1 MAANIFSIFG
11 QVFIDN
17 EKANKAIDETT
28 NKGKKSSKSFGESF
42 VDVSKKAI
50 QIGTAVAGA
59 TTAIVGGLTAAANS
73 TAAAAD
79 EVDKGSIRMGIST
92 KYFQELKYAA
102 GQCGV
107 EMTSLEKAAKKLEGT
122 DLNMEDAM
130 QQIMSL
136 GTAEE
141 RANKA
146 AELFGNNIAYTLSP
160 LIEQSTGDY
169 DDLIQRANDL
179 GLVMS
184 EDAVNAGVVFGDTM
198 SDVQQSLGAIG
209 NRLMS
214 GLIPL
219 LQRVLDLIIAHMPQ
233 IQSMID
239 RLAPVLMSLLEGI
252 LPIFIQFAETL
263 FPILFDLI
271 EQILPILTEIIRG
284 LLPIFTNILKI
295 ILPPLIQIIQ
305 QLLPILLPIL
315 QALLPIINPILDL
328 LAWCIT
334 NVLQPIITTITSII
348 NVISKGLVVALQAL
362 TPVVNGIKNVFQNVF
377 GSLVGIVKAPINGII
392 DRINVFISSMNKIK
406 IPDWVPGVGGKGIN
420 LPFIKRLKVG
430 MEYVPYDE
438 MPAILH
444 KGERVL
450 TADENREYSEL
461 SRTQLSQPQINYNEF
476 ENRIYSAFSRAFKEF
491 KGVVKLDE
499 DEMGEYIVTKIE
511 EEVY

>member
-17 EKANKAIDETT
+17 EKANKSIDETT
-28 NKGKKSSKSFGESF
+28 NKGKQSSKSFGESF
-42 VDVSKKAI
+42 ADVSKKAV
-50 QIGTAVAGA
+50 QIGTAVVGT

-79 EVDKGSIRMGIST
+79 EVDKGSIRMGVST

-130 QQIMSL
+130 NQIMSL

-141 RANKA
+141 RAAKA
-146 AELFGNNIAYTLSP
+146 GELFGDNIAYTLSP

-184 EDAVNAGVVFGDTM
+184 EDAVEAGVTFGDTM
-198 SDVQQSLGAIG
+198 SDVQQSLGAVG

-214 GLIPL
+214 AAIPL
-219 LQRVLDLIIAHMPQ
+219 LQKVLDLIIDHMPE
-233 IQSMID
+233 IQAMID
-239 RLAPVLMSLLEGI
+239 RLAPVLINMLEQI
-252 LPIFIQFAETL
+252 LPVFIDFAEML
-263 FPILFDLI
+263 LPIIVDLI
-271 EQILPILTEIIRG
+271 EQLLPTISMIIEG
-284 LLPIFTNILKI
+284 LLPIFTDILKM

-305 QLLPILLPIL
+305 QLLPV
-315 QALLPIINPILDL
+315 LLPIIEALLPLLKPIFDL
-328 LAWCIT
+328 LTWVIA
-334 NVLQPIITTITSII
+334 NVLQPIITSITSIA
-348 NVISKGLVVALQAL
+348 NVISKVLVAALKGL
-362 TPVVNGIKNVFQNVF
+362 TPVVNSVKTVFQNVF
-377 GSLVGIVKAPINGII
+377 GGLMNIVKTPINFII
-392 DRINVFISSMNKIK
+392 DGINTFIRGLNKIK
-406 IPDWVPGVGGKGIN
+406 IPNWVPGFGGKGIN
-420 LPFIKRLKVG
+420 LPFISRLRVG
-430 MEYVPYDE
+430 IEEVPYDE

-450 TADENREYSEL
+450 TKEEAEEYDESKNRSSEVNYSYYNNITIEHLEVKEEKDIERIAEEL
-461 SRTQLSQPQINYNEF
+461 YYLQK
-476 ENRIYSAFSRAFKEF
+476 KE
-491 KGVVKLDE
+491 V
-499 DEMGEYIVTKIE
+499 
-511 EEVY
+511 

>member
-17 EKANKAIDETT
+17 EKANKSIEETT
-28 NKGKKSSKSFGESF
+28 NKGKQSSKSFGESF
-42 VDVSKKAI
+42 ADVSKKAV
-50 QIGTAVAGA
+50 QIGTAVVGA

-79 EVDKGSIRMGIST
+79 EVDKGSIRMGVST

-130 QQIMSL
+130 NQIMSL

-141 RANKA
+141 RAAKA
-146 AELFGNNIAYTLSP
+146 GELFGDNIAYTLSP

-184 EDAVNAGVVFGDTM
+184 EDAVDAGVVFGDTM
-198 SDVQQSLGAIG
+198 SDVQQSLGAVG

-214 GLIPL
+214 AAIPL
-219 LQRVLDLIIAHMPQ
+219 LQKVLDLIIDHMPE
-233 IQSMID
+233 IQAMID
-239 RLAPVLMSLLEGI
+239 RLAPILINLLEMI
-252 LPIFIQFAETL
+252 LPIFVEFAETL
-263 FPILFDLI
+263 FPIIFDLI
-271 EQILPILTEIIRG
+271 EQLMPTLGVIIEG
-284 LLPIFTNILKI
+284 LLPLFTDILKM

-305 QLLPILLPIL
+305 QLLPV
-315 QALLPIINPILDL
+315 LLPIIEALLPLLKPIFDL
-328 LAWCIT
+328 LTWVIT
-334 NVLQPIITTITSII
+334 NVLQPIITYITNIATI
-348 NVISKGLVVALQAL
+348 ISSVLVVALKAL
-362 TPVVNGIKNVFQNVF
+362 TPVVNGVKNVFQNVF
-377 GSLVGIVKAPINGII
+377 GGLMNIVKTPINFII
-392 DRINVFISSMNKIK
+392 DGINTFIRGLNKIK
-406 IPDWVPGVGGKGIN
+406 IPDWVPGFGGKGIN
-420 LPFIKRLKVG
+420 LPFISRLRVG
-430 MEYVPYDE
+430 IEEVPYDE

-450 TADENREYSEL
+450 TKEEAEEYDESKNRSSEVNYSYYNNITIEHLEVKEEKDIERIAEEL
-461 SRTQLSQPQINYNEF
+461 YYLQK
-476 ENRIYSAFSRAFKEF
+476 KE
-491 KGVVKLDE
+491 V
-499 DEMGEYIVTKIE
+499 
-511 EEVY
+511 